1 MEEKENYLE
10 HFDIIKEKDESR
22 KTSNLNDLKEKK
34 TKKKCH
40 FPTAY
45 TILACIEIIVFILTY
60 IIPKG
65 KFDTLEYYSKTNT
78 FLIKSPG
85 KPDEYVIATQE
96 YLDERKI
103 KIPLS
108 NFVKGYIK
116 KPISIPDTYRRITG
130 EKTNFFSL
138 FTYPVKGLIESVNNS
153 FNLIILGGNL
163 NILTEMNALSAGM
176 SALSRITK
184 GKEFLLIIL
193 VFFIISLCG
202 TTFGMAEEIYAFY
215 PILMPVFLK
224 SGLDGIL
231 SMSPLFLGSITGNM
245 FSTVNAFTVVL
256 GSYSAGINFIDGIVF
271 RIINLFLGDI
281 IVIIYLY
288 LYYKKIKL
296 DEKKSICYE
305 IKKDIENKFLKEDNK
320 HKEKNEEKGQEIIDY
335 INNYNLN
342 DEKLSIVSKISEND
356 IINNNDNNNKNKFTW
371 IQKISLLIFASGFAL
386 MIIGVLFLDW
396 WFEHFTSIY
405 FAISIILMLLLQ
417 KGEKKAI
424 EIYTKGMANYGG
436 VALIIGIAR
445 GINITLD
452 EGKISDSILN
462 SLTNIVE
469 GLPKPIFA
477 ILMLF
482 IFIFLGFFINSMI
495 ALAVL
500 ALPILA
506 PLADEVDCSRTVV
519 INAYIFGQNLIG
531 LIAPTGLILVILQ
544 IVGIQLNYWLRFVW
558 PLMII
563 MGIYLSISIVINSLL

>member
-10 HFDIIKEKDESR
+10 HFDIIKEKDES
-22 KTSNLNDLKEKK
+22 KKSSNLKDLKEEK

-45 TILACIEIIVFILTY
+45 TILLGIEIIVFLLTY

-78 FLIKSPG
+78 FLIKSLG
-85 KPDEYVIATQE
+85 KPDEYVVATQE
-96 YLDERKI
+96 YLDEKKI

-116 KPISIPDTYRRITG
+116 KPISIPETYKRISG

-138 FTYPVKGLIESVNNS
+138 FTFPVKGLIESVNNS

-176 SALSRITK
+176 SALSGITK
-184 GKEFLLIIL
+184 GKEFLLLIL

-231 SMSPLFLGSITGNM
+231 SMSPLFLGSIIGNM

-271 RIINLFLGDI
+271 RIINFFLGDI
-281 IVIIYLY
+281 IVIIYFF

-296 DEKKSICYE
+296 NEKNSICYK
-305 IKKDIENKFLKEDNK
+305 IKKDIENKFLKGDNNK
-320 HKEKNEEKGQEIIDY
+320 YKKNNQEKEINDY

-342 DEKLSIVSKISEND
+342 DEKLSIVSKISENNK
-356 IINNNDNNNKNKFTW
+356 INNNDNSNKNKFTY
-371 IQKISLLIFASGFAL
+371 IQKISLLVFASGFGL
-386 MIIGVLFLDW
+386 MIFGVLILDW

-405 FAISIILMLLLQ
+405 FTISIILMFLLQ